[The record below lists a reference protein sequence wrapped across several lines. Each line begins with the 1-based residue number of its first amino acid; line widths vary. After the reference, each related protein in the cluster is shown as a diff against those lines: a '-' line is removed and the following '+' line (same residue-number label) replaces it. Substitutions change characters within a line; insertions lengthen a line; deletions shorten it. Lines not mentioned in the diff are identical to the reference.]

1 MVSKYVKYCVGE
13 KTYSGARTRLTV
25 KTASCFARPPYI
37 NSSSR
42 AWGSRPKLTF
52 LLFQIFL
59 FLILCFDSLGFL
71 EVGRVLAPAFSLFV
85 RVGELFLTGNSFVR
99 GTDWEV
105 MNGTFQ

>member
-1 MVSKYVKYCVGE
+1 MQLREYPKE
-13 KTYSGARTRLTV
+13 LTV
-25 KTASCFARPPYI
+25 PSRLPTPTVPYI